1 MAEPETRNARAL
13 DNAKALNNDGIGDSS
28 PVPPGSEVKQW
39 LKSLAKAHNK
49 GVNGTVV
56 AGLLAG
62 LATIVQMTLLAAII
76 HLGLVEKVTLGAL
89 TPYFLG
95 LLATLI
101 VRALAQGWQTT
112 LASRCSQQVRQQVR
126 QQLNDCWQATG
137 PVNLN
142 QSSAGTHSRE
152 WLDHVDALHGY
163 FARFLPQMLIATLL
177 PLMILAF
184 VFWLDWLAALF
195 LLFAAP
201 LIPLFMAL
209 VGMGA
214 ESLNQQ
220 HFQTVSRLSGQFLD
234 KVRGLTTLQLFQQT
248 GPAADVLQQRSDQ
261 YRFIT
266 MKTLRVA
273 FLSSAVLEFFSSV
286 AIAIVAMY
294 VGFGLLS
301 YIDFGPAEDLTLFSG
316 LLVLLL
322 APEFFQP
329 LRTLSQH
336 YHDRASALG
345 AAAEI
350 LNRLNSSEPTGR
362 RVRPATPQDST
373 GVMVQDV
380 SFGFGFSSDVSSK
393 KLLFDRVSFRVG
405 RGQALALTGPSG
417 GGKSTLLNLIAG
429 FIAPQSGAIT
439 LFDKAP
445 GQQAFGWLGQ
455 KGFLIDGTW
464 ADNLRLTA
472 PQASDSDITAAL
484 EEVGLGPLLAQR
496 ADGIHSTVM
505 EDGQGLS
512 GGQSRR
518 LSLARILVA
527 DYDLILLDEP
537 TAALDAESEQHIVQT
552 LSKLKQQG
560 KTLIFSSHHAA
571 LLTLADRVLQVVNGR
586 LQAATEGDR
595 HD

>member
-1 MAEPETRNARAL
+1 
-13 DNAKALNNDGIGDSS
+13 
-28 PVPPGSEVKQW
+28 
-39 LKSLAKAHNK
+39 
-49 GVNGTVV
+49 
-56 AGLLAG
+56 
-62 LATIVQMTLLAAII
+62 
-76 HLGLVEKVTLGAL
+76 
-89 TPYFLG
+89 
-95 LLATLI
+95 
-101 VRALAQGWQTT
+101 
-112 LASRCSQQVRQQVR
+112 
-126 QQLNDCWQATG
+126 
-137 PVNLN
+137 
-142 QSSAGTHSRE
+142 
-152 WLDHVDALHGY
+152 VDALHGY

-184 VFWLDWLAALF
+184 VFWLDWLAGLF

-220 HFQTVSRLSGQFLD
+220 HFKTVSRLSGQFLD

-248 GPAADVLQQRSDQ
+248 GPAAEVLQQRSDQ

-273 FLSSAVLEFFSSV
+273 FLSSAVLEFFSSI

-294 VGFGLLS
+294 VGFGLLG
-301 YIDFGPAEDLTLFSG
+301 YIGFGPASDLTLFSG

-345 AAAEI
+345 AGAEI
-350 LNRLNSSEPTGR
+350 FSRLNASEPTGP
-362 RVRPATPQDST
+362 RVRPAPSQNGT

-380 SFGFGFSSDVSSK
+380 SFGFGSGFDK
-393 KLLFDRVSFRVG
+393 NKLLFDRVSFSVG

-417 GGKSTLLNLIAG
+417 GGKSTLLNMIAG

-439 LFDKAP
+439 IFYKAP

-455 KGFLIDGTW
+455 KGFLVDGTW

-472 PQASDSDITAAL
+472 PQASDSDIAAAL
-484 EEVGLGPLLAQR
+484 EQVGLGPLLAER
-496 ADGIHSTVM
+496 ADGIHSKVM

-537 TAALDAESEQHIVQT
+537 TAALDADSEQHIVQT

-560 KTLIFSSHHAA
+560 KTLVFSSHHTA
-571 LLTLADRVLQVVNGR
+571 LLTLADRVLQVVDGR
-586 LQAATEGDR
+586 LQAAPEGG
-595 HD
+595 HDD

>member
-1 MAEPETRNARAL
+1 MAEPQAQNAS
-13 DNAKALNNDGIGDSS
+13 ALNHSDTGDSS
-28 PVPPGSEVKQW
+28 PATLGLEVKEW
-39 LKSLAKAHNK
+39 LKGLAKVHNK
-49 GVNGTVV
+49 GVIGTAL
-56 AGLLAG
+56 AGLIAG
-62 LATIVQMTLLAAII
+62 LATVVQMTLLATII
-76 HLGLVEKVTLGAL
+76 HQGLVDKVTLAAL

-95 LLATLI
+95 LLATLG

-137 PVNLN
+137 PVSLN
-142 QSSAGTHSRE
+142 QSSAGTHTRE

-163 FARFLPQMLIATLL
+163 FARFLPQILIATLL
-177 PLMILAF
+177 PLVILAYA
-184 VFWLDWLAALF
+184 FWLDWLAGLF
-195 LLFAAP
+195 LMFSAP
-201 LIPLFMAL
+201 LIPFFMAL

-248 GPAADVLQQRSDQ
+248 GPASKILQQRSDQ

-286 AIAIVAMY
+286 AIASVAMY
-294 VGFGLLS
+294 VGFGLLGA
-301 YIDFGPAEDLTLFSG
+301 IDFGPASDLTLFSG

-345 AAAEI
+345 AGAEI
-350 LNRLNSSEPTGR
+350 FSRLNSLEPTDQ
-362 RVRPATPQDST
+362 RVRPVPSQSST
-373 GVMVQDV
+373 GVLVQDV
-380 SFGFGFSSDVSSK
+380 SFGFDK
-393 KLLFDRVSFRVG
+393 NKLLFDRVSFNVE

-417 GGKSTLLNLIAG
+417 GGKSTLLNMIAG
-429 FIAPQSGAIT
+429 FITPQNGAIT
-439 LFDKAP
+439 IFDKAP

-455 KGFLIDGTW
+455 KGFLVDGTW

-472 PQASDSDITAAL
+472 PQASDNGIAGAL
-484 EEVGLGPLLAQR
+484 EQVGLGPLLAER
-496 ADGIHSTVM
+496 ADGIHSKVM

-537 TAALDAESEQHIVQT
+537 TAALDADSEQHIVQT

-560 KTLIFSSHHAA
+560 KTLVFSSHHTT
-571 LLTLADRVLQVVNGR
+571 LLTLADRVLQVVDGR
-586 LQAATEGDR
+586 IQAAAEGGRYD
-595 HD
+595 

>member
-1 MAEPETRNARAL
+1 MAEPEAR
-13 DNAKALNNDGIGDSS
+13 NAKAMNNGGTGDLSA
-28 PVPPGSEVKQW
+28 VPPGSEVKQW
-39 LKSLAKAHNK
+39 LKGLAKAHNK
-49 GVNGTVV
+49 GVNGTAV

-62 LATIVQMTLLAAII
+62 LATIVQMTLLATII
-76 HLGLVEKVTLGAL
+76 HQGLVEKVDLAAL

-95 LLATLI
+95 LLATLGI
-101 VRALAQGWQTT
+101 RALAQGWQTT
-112 LASRCSQQVRQQVR
+112 LASRCSQQVRHQVR
-126 QQLNDCWQATG
+126 QQLNDCWEATG

-184 VFWLDWLAALF
+184 VFWLDWLAGLF

-248 GPAADVLQQRSDQ
+248 GPAAEVLQQRSDQ

-273 FLSSAVLEFFSSV
+273 FLSSAILEFFSSV
-286 AIAIVAMY
+286 AIAVVAMY
-294 VGFGLLS
+294 VGFGLLGS
-301 YIDFGPAEDLTLFSG
+301 IAFGPAPDLTLFSG

-345 AAAEI
+345 AGAEI
-350 LNRLNSSEPTGR
+350 LSRLNSSGTIGS
-362 RVRPATPQDST
+362 RVRPTPSQDSI
-373 GVMVQDV
+373 GIMVHDV
-380 SFGFGFSSDVSSK
+380 SFGFGK
-393 KLLFDRVSFRVG
+393 NKLLFDRVSFSVG

-417 GGKSTLLNLIAG
+417 GGKSTLLNMIAG

-439 LFDKAP
+439 IFDKAP

-455 KGFLIDGTW
+455 KGFLVDGTW

-472 PQASDSDITAAL
+472 PQASDSDVAAAL
-484 EEVGLGPLLAQR
+484 EQVGLGPLLALR
-496 ADGIHSTVM
+496 SDGIHSKVM

-537 TAALDAESEQHIVQT
+537 TAALDADSEQHIVQT

-560 KTLIFSSHHAA
+560 KTLVFSSHHTA
-571 LLTLADRVLQVVNGR
+571 LLTLADRVLQVVDGR
-586 LQAATEGDR
+586 LQAAPEGG
-595 HD
+595 HDD

>member
-1 MAEPETRNARAL
+1 
-13 DNAKALNNDGIGDSS
+13 
-28 PVPPGSEVKQW
+28 
-39 LKSLAKAHNK
+39 
-49 GVNGTVV
+49 
-56 AGLLAG
+56 
-62 LATIVQMTLLAAII
+62 
-76 HLGLVEKVTLGAL
+76 
-89 TPYFLG
+89 
-95 LLATLI
+95 
-101 VRALAQGWQTT
+101 
-112 LASRCSQQVRQQVR
+112 
-126 QQLNDCWQATG
+126 
-137 PVNLN
+137 
-142 QSSAGTHSRE
+142 
-152 WLDHVDALHGY
+152 
-163 FARFLPQMLIATLL
+163 
-177 PLMILAF
+177 
-184 VFWLDWLAALF
+184 
-195 LLFAAP
+195 
-201 LIPLFMAL
+201 MAL

-248 GPAADVLQQRSDQ
+248 GPAAEVLQQRSDQ

-286 AIAIVAMY
+286 AIAAVAMY
-294 VGFGLLS
+294 VGFGLIGS
-301 YIDFGPAEDLTLFSG
+301 IAFGPAADLTLFSG

-345 AAAEI
+345 AGAEI
-350 LNRLNSSEPTGR
+350 LRRLNSSEPAR
-362 RVRPATPQDST
+362 PRIRPAPVQDSN
-373 GVMVQDV
+373 GVLVQDV
-380 SFGFGFSSDVSSK
+380 SFGFGK
-393 KLLFDRVSFRVG
+393 NKLLFDRVSFSVG

-417 GGKSTLLNLIAG
+417 GGKSTLLNMIAG
-429 FIAPQSGAIT
+429 FMAPQSGAIT
-439 LFDKAP
+439 IFSAPP

-464 ADNLRLTA
+464 ADNVRLTA
-472 PQASDSDITAAL
+472 PQASDSDIAAAL
-484 EEVGLGPLLAQR
+484 EQVGLGPLLAQR
-496 ADGIHSTVM
+496 ADGIYSKVM

-537 TAALDAESEQHIVQT
+537 TAALDADSEQHIVKT

-560 KTLIFSSHHAA
+560 KTLVFSSHHTA
-571 LLTLADRVLQVVNGR
+571 LLTLADRVLQVVDGR
-586 LQAATEGDR
+586 LQAAAEGG
-595 HD
+595 HHE

>member
-1 MAEPETRNARAL
+1 MAVPDAQNAVAL
-13 DNAKALNNDGIGDSS
+13 KQDITDDLSAVMS
-28 PVPPGSEVKQW
+28 GSQVKLW
-39 LKSLAKAHNK
+39 LKGLAKTHRK
-49 GVNGTVV
+49 EVNGTVV
-56 AGLLAG
+56 AGLFAG
-62 LATIVQMTLLAAII
+62 LATVVQMTLLAAIV
-76 HLGLVEKVTLGAL
+76 HLGLVVKL
-89 TPYFLG
+89 TPVELAPYFLG
-95 LLATLI
+95 LLGALT
-101 VRALAQGWQTT
+101 VRALAQGWQAT
-112 LASRCSQQVRQQVR
+112 LAARCSQRVRQQVR
-126 QQLNDCWQATG
+126 QQLNDCWQHTG

-142 QSSAGTHSRE
+142 QFSAGTHSRE

-177 PLMILAF
+177 PLMILAY
-184 VFWLDWLAALF
+184 VFWLDWLAGVF
-195 LLFAAP
+195 LLLSAP

-248 GPAADVLQQRSDQ
+248 GPAADSLQQRSDQ
-261 YRFIT
+261 YRAIT

-294 VGFGLLS
+294 VGFGLLG
-301 YIDFGPAEDLTLFSG
+301 YIDFGPAGDLTLFSG

-345 AAAEI
+345 AGAEV
-350 LNRLNSSEPTGR
+350 LSRLNTPEPASRHTHAARTADATGII
-362 RVRPATPQDST
+362 VD
-373 GVMVQDV
+373 DV
-380 SFGFGFSSDVSSK
+380 SFGFDQR
-393 KLLFDRVSFRVG
+393 KLLFDRVSFSVG
-405 RGQALALTGPSG
+405 RGQVLALTGPSG
-417 GGKSTLLNLIAG
+417 GGKSTLLNMMAG
-429 FIAPQSGAIT
+429 FLAPFSGAISI
-439 LFDKAP
+439 FGEPP

-472 PQASDSDITAAL
+472 PDASDQQITDAL
-484 EEVGLGPLLAQR
+484 EQVGLGALLAQR
-496 ADGIHSTVM
+496 SDGINSRVM

-512 GGQSRR
+512 GGQARR

-527 DYDLILLDEP
+527 DYDLIVLDEP
-537 TAALDAESEQHIVQT
+537 TAALDADSEQHIVRT
-552 LSKLKQQG
+552 LYNLKQQG
-560 KTLIFSSHHAA
+560 KTLVFSSHHAA
-571 LLTLADRVLQVVNGR
+571 LLTLADRVLEVVDGR
-586 LQAATEGDR
+586 LKLAAGEPG

>member
-1 MAEPETRNARAL
+1 VAEPQAQNAS
-13 DNAKALNNDGIGDSS
+13 ALNHSDTGDSS
-28 PVPPGSEVKQW
+28 PATLGLEVKEW
-39 LKSLAKAHNK
+39 LKGLAKVHNK
-49 GVNGTVV
+49 GVIGTAL
-56 AGLLAG
+56 AGLIAG
-62 LATIVQMTLLAAII
+62 LATVVQMTLLATII
-76 HLGLVEKVTLGAL
+76 HQGLVDKVTLAAL

-95 LLATLI
+95 LLATLG

-137 PVNLN
+137 PVSLN
-142 QSSAGTHSRE
+142 QSSAGTHTRE

-163 FARFLPQMLIATLL
+163 FARFLPQILIATLL
-177 PLMILAF
+177 PLVILAYA
-184 VFWLDWLAALF
+184 FWLDWLAGLF
-195 LLFAAP
+195 LMFSAP
-201 LIPLFMAL
+201 LIPFFMAL

-248 GPAADVLQQRSDQ
+248 GPASEILQERSDQ

-286 AIAIVAMY
+286 AIASVAMY
-294 VGFGLLS
+294 VGFGLLGA
-301 YIDFGPAEDLTLFSG
+301 IDFGPASDLTLFSG

-345 AAAEI
+345 AGAEI
-350 LNRLNSSEPTGR
+350 FSRLNSSDPTDQ
-362 RVRPATPQDST
+362 RVRPVPSQSST
-373 GVMVQDV
+373 GVLVQDV
-380 SFGFGFSSDVSSK
+380 SFGFDK
-393 KLLFDRVSFRVG
+393 NKLLFDRVSFNVE

-417 GGKSTLLNLIAG
+417 GGKSTLLNMIAG
-429 FIAPQSGAIT
+429 FITPQNGAIT
-439 LFDKAP
+439 IFDKAP

-455 KGFLIDGTW
+455 KGFLVDGTW

-472 PQASDSDITAAL
+472 PQASDNGIAGAL
-484 EEVGLGPLLAQR
+484 EQVGLGPLLAER
-496 ADGIHSTVM
+496 ADGIHSKVM

-537 TAALDAESEQHIVQT
+537 TAALDADSEQHIVQT
-552 LSKLKQQG
+552 LSRLKQQG
-560 KTLIFSSHHAA
+560 KTLVFSSHHTA
-571 LLTLADRVLQVVNGR
+571 LITLADRVLQVVDGR
-586 LQAATEGDR
+586 LQTTAERGH

>member
-1 MAEPETRNARAL
+1 MAEPQAQNAS
-13 DNAKALNNDGIGDSS
+13 ALNHSDTGDSS
-28 PVPPGSEVKQW
+28 PATLGLEVKEW
-39 LKSLAKAHNK
+39 LKGLAKVHNK
-49 GVNGTVV
+49 GVIGTAL
-56 AGLLAG
+56 AGLIAG
-62 LATIVQMTLLAAII
+62 LATVVQMTLLATII
-76 HLGLVEKVTLGAL
+76 HQGLVDKVTLAAL

-95 LLATLI
+95 LLATLG

-137 PVNLN
+137 PVSLN
-142 QSSAGTHSRE
+142 QSSAGTHTRE

-163 FARFLPQMLIATLL
+163 FARFLPQILIATLL
-177 PLMILAF
+177 PLVILAYA
-184 VFWLDWLAALF
+184 FWLDWLAGLF
-195 LLFAAP
+195 LMFSAP
-201 LIPLFMAL
+201 LIPFFMAL

-248 GPAADVLQQRSDQ
+248 GPASEILQERSDQ

-286 AIAIVAMY
+286 AIASVAMY
-294 VGFGLLS
+294 VGFGLLGA
-301 YIDFGPAEDLTLFSG
+301 IDFGPASDLTLFSG

-345 AAAEI
+345 AGAEI
-350 LNRLNSSEPTGR
+350 FSRLNSSDPTDQ
-362 RVRPATPQDST
+362 RVRPVPSQSST
-373 GVMVQDV
+373 GVLVQDV
-380 SFGFGFSSDVSSK
+380 SFGFDK
-393 KLLFDRVSFRVG
+393 NKLLFDRVSFNVE

-417 GGKSTLLNLIAG
+417 GGKSTLLNMIAG
-429 FIAPQSGAIT
+429 FIAPQNGAIT
-439 LFDKAP
+439 IFDKAP

-455 KGFLIDGTW
+455 KGFLVDGTW

-472 PQASDSDITAAL
+472 PQASDNGIAGAL
-484 EEVGLGPLLAQR
+484 EQVGLGPLLAER
-496 ADGIHSTVM
+496 ADGIHSKVM

-537 TAALDAESEQHIVQT
+537 TAALDADSEQHIVQT
-552 LSKLKQQG
+552 LSRLKQQG
-560 KTLIFSSHHAA
+560 KTLVFSSHHTA
-571 LLTLADRVLQVVNGR
+571 LITLADRVLQVVDGR
-586 LQAATEGDR
+586 LQTTAERGH